1 MNPVALYADGGVI
14 GSNPSKLGGT
24 WAWCW
29 VSASGE
35 RIRTASGKV
44 LPRTFLP
51 LITNNVT
58 EYVALVKGLE
68 SLPEGWSG
76 AVYSDSK
83 ITLGRLF
90 AQWRCN
96 GLPLVLV
103 RQGAAAVAR
112 LDWANINPI
121 LLDGHPAK
129 AQLLAGR
136 GKRGN
141 PVSIHNVWCDAVC
154 AEEARKYR
162 EFRSWCEERVEVSL
176 SLDEPGA
183 LSA

>member
-35 RIRTASGKV
+35 RIRTGAGLV
-44 LPRTFLP
+44 LPRTSLP
-51 LITNNVT
+51 LITNNVS

-76 AVYSDSK
+76 TVYSDSQ

-90 AQWRCN
+90 EQWRCT
-96 GLPLVLV
+96 GLPAILV

-112 LDWANINPI
+112 LDWANVKPV
-121 LLDGHPAK
+121 LLDGHPTR
-129 AQLLAGR
+129 AQLLAGC

-141 PVSIHNVWCDAVC
+141 PVSAHNVWCDTACAV
-154 AEEARKYR
+154 EGRKLR
-162 EFRSWCEERVEVSL
+162 EFRRWCEERAENSSSRGLGIASV
-176 SLDEPGA
+176 
-183 LSA
+183 